1 MNVSSPR
8 SLSAG
13 VCLRREGSSVRTSYC
28 YGSFCASL
36 LSRLA
41 MAAAFFFPALP
52 LSAQPT
58 QQPVGAGTIEGRVV
72 NAASNTYLNRARV
85 RALGTGAETFTN
97 RSGEYRL
104 SNLPAGETVIEVFY
118 TGFDSQQASV
128 TVPAAGSVR
137 RDFELG
143 APSRLAAGQAED
155 GAVRLSA
162 FVVAAQREY
171 DAQAIAIN
179 EQRFA
184 ANPKNVVSTDAFG
197 EINQGNIGEF
207 LKHVP
212 GVTIEVKDGNTPS
225 GIQVRGFNSNYT
237 NVTID
242 GGTIASSALANTQ
255 FHSRQF
261 VLENASIENLS
272 RIEVVKLPTP
282 DIAAHSLGGSVNLVS
297 KSAFERKDPILY
309 WKAYLM
315 ANSEALSFDKRAG
328 AGRVE
333 HRTILPN
340 FDATYIHPINDRLG
354 VVITAGHANQF
365 FLQEQSVP
373 LHVWA
378 EEGDV
383 DEDYG
388 SSVANPV
395 THEYRWSIGGN
406 LTKRTNGSVKID
418 WKPWDG
424 HLLEFTASANAFKQ
438 ESTGRQLT
446 LRVGQRPVAW
456 GETFTHGATFTP
468 GASGAPGGS
477 LGASTQ
483 ERHSLTRVL
492 GLRYTFDRGPWEIEF
507 GTNFSWSNNRS
518 RDIGK
523 GFFRGVGTNLRG
535 VSRIDF
541 DDIDNNNGEVGRVTV
556 YNAQG
561 TPIDPTDL
569 SNWELTNGTGEH
581 WETDDELNDLRLS
594 IRRDFDVVAFPLA
607 VEIGGARNDFWRE
620 IDYAPYQWD
629 YVGPDGI
636 ARSGDDSLTAFRDPV
651 YSGLSPS
658 HGRPGQDWA
667 SPWLA
672 YESLQQNP
680 THWRR
685 TTNREG
691 DTIRNRANRSPV
703 IEETITAGYIMGDA
717 KFLEH
722 RLRFVGGVR
731 YELTENGGLG
741 MLQDNNAV
749 YQRDA
754 NGDFIRDPN
763 NPSRFLRKPE
773 AGAPG
778 SAEDNALR
786 YIYRG
791 LSHERD
797 YDGFYPSSHFTY
809 NIREDL
815 LFRVGYAKT
824 IGRPTTR
831 DIVPTL
837 FVAANEAWDGGGS
850 SFPGFV
856 TASNTSLL
864 PWEADNYDVS
874 LEYYMPGNG
883 VMSVSRFYKDISNFF
898 GTVTSVVDQAL
909 IDEYGLTER
918 ELGYQF
924 TTRINV
930 GDAIIKGWEFN
941 LVQPLSVFG
950 EWGRNISL
958 LANYTKLDLS
968 GSNRADFTDFIP
980 KAGNIGVS
988 FSIGK
993 FSAFV
998 KWNYRGK
1005 QLREPH
1011 DAYPGA
1017 NEYIRSREQV
1027 DANVEYQLTDR
1038 LAIFAAGRN
1047 ITNETN
1053 EWEVSGPV
1061 APSWSWMQSHT
1072 RYGAQYSLGVKG
1084 TF

>member
-1 MNVSSPR
+1 MRPCL
-8 SLSAG
+8 SLFTCSLFALVLLALAPQISAQ
-13 VCLRREGSSVRTSYC
+13 T
-28 YGSFCASL
+28 
-36 LSRLA
+36 
-41 MAAAFFFPALP
+41 AAA
-52 LSAQPT
+52 T
-58 QQPVGAGTIEGRVV
+58 GAIEGRVLNV
-72 NAASNTYLNRARV
+72 QSGRYLNNARIRV
-85 RALGTGAETFTN
+85 ADTNRETFTN
-97 RSGEYRL
+97 SFGEYRL
-104 SNLPAGETVIEVFY
+104 SGVPAGEVTLEVFY
-118 TGFDSQQASV
+118 TGLARQTEAVQV
-128 TVPAAGSVR
+128 TPGETVR
-137 RDFELG
+137 QDFGL
-143 APSRLAAGQAED
+143 SR
-155 GAVRLSA
+155 S
-162 FVVAAQREY
+162 AAQADDAVMLDEFTVSSSREY
-171 DAQAIAIN
+171 NAQAIAIN
-179 EQRFA
+179 EQRFS

-261 VLENASIENLS
+261 VLENATIENLA

-315 ANSEALSFDKRAG
+315 GNSEALDFDKQAG
-328 AGRVE
+328 AGRDE

-340 FDATYIHPINDRLG
+340 FDATYIYPINDRLG
-354 VVITAGHANQF
+354 IVITAGHNNQF
-365 FLQEQSVP
+365 FRTQQSVP

-378 EEGDV
+378 EEGEV

-406 LTKRTNGSVKID
+406 LTEKTNGSVKID
-418 WKPWDG
+418 WKPWDD
-424 HLLEFTASANAFKQ
+424 HLFEFTASANAYKQ
-438 ESTGRQLT
+438 ESTGRELR
-446 LRVGQRPVAW
+446 LRVGEHPLEW
-456 GETFTHGATFTP
+456 GETFTHGDTFVP
-468 GASGAPGGS
+468 GTSGAPGGS
-477 LGASTQ
+477 MGGSTQ

-492 GLRYTFDRGPWEIEF
+492 GFRYTFDRGPWEVEF
-507 GTNFSWSNNRS
+507 GSNFSWSNNRS
-518 RDIGK
+518 RDLEK

-541 DDIDNNNGEVGRVTV
+541 DDIDNANGEVGTVTV
-556 YNAQG
+556 YDAEGNEM
-561 TPIDPTDL
+561 DPTDL
-569 SNWELTNGTGEH
+569 SNWELTNGTGDH
-581 WETDDELNDLRLS
+581 WQTDDELNDLRLS
-594 IRRDFDVVAFPLA
+594 VRRDFDLGRIPFALEV
-607 VEIGGARNDFWRE
+607 GGARNDFWRE

-629 YVGPDGI
+629 YVGPDGV
-636 ARSGDDSLTAFRDPV
+636 ARSGDDSLEPFTDPV
-651 YSGLSPS
+651 YSGLSPG
-658 HGRPGQDWA
+658 HGRPGQEWA
-667 SPWLA
+667 SPWLV
-672 YESLQQNP
+672 YESLQANP
-680 THWRR
+680 ENWLR

-691 DTIRNRANRSPV
+691 DTIRNRAVRSPV
-703 IEETITAGYIMGDA
+703 IEETITAGYIMADA
-717 KFLEH
+717 KFIDN

-741 MLQDNNAV
+741 MLQDNDAV

-754 NGDFIRDPN
+754 NGDFIPDPN

-773 AGAPG
+773 AGASG
-778 SAEDNALR
+778 SAADNALR

-797 YDGFYPSSHFTY
+797 YDGFYPSAHFTY

-815 LFRVGYAKT
+815 LVRAGYAKT

-837 FVAANEAWDGGGS
+837 FVGVNEPGSGS
-850 SFPGFV
+850 SFPGSV
-856 TASNTSLL
+856 SASNTSLL
-864 PWEADNYDVS
+864 PWESDNYDFS

-883 VMSVSRFYKDISNFF
+883 VASVSRFYKDISNFF
-898 GTVTSVVDQAL
+898 GTFTSVVDQAL
-909 IDEYGLTER
+909 IEEYGLTER

-924 TTRINV
+924 STRINV
-930 GDAIIKGWEFN
+930 GDASIKGWEFN
-941 LVQPLSVFG
+941 LVQPLGMFG
-950 EWGRNISL
+950 AWGENVSFI
-958 LANYTKLDLS
+958 ANFTKLDLE
-968 GSNRADFTDFIP
+968 GSNQADFTDFIP
-980 KAGNIGVS
+980 KAGNIGVN

-1017 NEYIRSREQV
+1017 NEYIRSREQI
-1027 DANVEYQLTDR
+1027 DANIEYQLTER
-1038 LAIFAAGRN
+1038 FAVFLAGRN

-1053 EWEVSGPV
+1053 EWEVSGPG
-1061 APSWSWMQSHT
+1061 APSWSWMQSHS
-1072 RYGAQYSLGVKG
+1072 RFGAEYSLGVKG

>member
-1 MNVSSPR
+1 MN
-8 SLSAG
+8 A
-13 VCLRREGSSVRTSYC
+13 ET
-28 YGSFCASL
+28 
-36 LSRLA
+36 
-41 MAAAFFFPALP
+41 
-52 LSAQPT
+52 
-58 QQPVGAGTIEGRVV
+58 GR
-72 NAASNTYLNRARV
+72 YLNNARV
-85 RALGTGAETFTN
+85 RVPGTTTETFTN
-97 RSGEYRL
+97 SFGEYRL
-104 SNLPAGETVIEVFY
+104 DGLPPGEVTLEVFFTGLAQQTTTVQVPAGGVEQQDFRLRRS
-118 TGFDSQQASV
+118 TG
-128 TVPAAGSVR
+128 
-137 RDFELG
+137 
-143 APSRLAAGQAED
+143 AED
-155 GAVRLSA
+155 GAVLLDEFTVSST
-162 FVVAAQREY
+162 REY
-171 DAQAIAIN
+171 NAQAIAIN
-179 EQRFA
+179 EQRFS
-184 ANPKNVVSTDAFG
+184 ANPKNVVSTDSFG

-261 VLENASIENLS
+261 VLENATIENLA

-282 DIAAHSLGGSVNLVS
+282 DIPAHSLGGSVNLVS
-297 KSAFERKDPILY
+297 KSAFERKDPVFY
-309 WKAYLM
+309 WKVYAM
-315 ANSEALSFDKRAG
+315 GNSEALSFDKRAG
-328 AGRVE
+328 AGRDKE
-333 HRTILPN
+333 RTITPN
-340 FDATYIHPINDRLG
+340 YEFSYIHPINDRLG
-354 VVITAGHANQF
+354 IVVTAGQTNQF
-365 FLQEQSVP
+365 YVTQQSVP

-378 EEGDV
+378 EEGEV

-395 THEYRWSIGGN
+395 THEYRWTVGGN
-406 LTKRTNGSVKID
+406 LAEKTTGSVKID
-418 WKPWDG
+418 WKPWDD
-424 HLLEFTASANAFKQ
+424 HLLEFSASANAYKQ
-438 ESTGRQLT
+438 ESTGRTLT
-446 LRVGQRPVAW
+446 LRVGRHPVDW
-456 GETFTHGATFTP
+456 GETFTHGDTFVP
-468 GASGAPGGS
+468 GSSGSPGGS

-507 GTNFSWSNNRS
+507 GSNFSWSNNRS
-518 RDIGK
+518 GDIEK

-541 DDIDNNNGEVGRVTV
+541 DEIDNVNGEVGRVTV
-556 YNAQG
+556 YDAQG
-561 TPIDPTDL
+561 NEMDPTDL

-581 WETDDELNDLRLS
+581 WQTDDELNDLRLS
-594 IRRDFDVVAFPLA
+594 IRRDFDLGDIPFALEV
-607 VEIGGARNDFWRE
+607 GGARNDFWRE

-629 YVGPDGI
+629 YVGPDGR
-636 ARSGDDSLTAFRDPV
+636 ARSGDDFLEPFRDPV

-658 HGRPGQDWA
+658 HGRPGQEWA
-667 SPWLA
+667 SPWLVF
-672 YESLQQNP
+672 EDLQKNP
-680 THWRR
+680 QHWLR

-691 DTIRNRANRSPV
+691 DTIRNRAVRSPV
-703 IEETITAGYIMGDA
+703 IEETITAGYLMGDL
-717 KFLEH
+717 KFLDN

-731 YELTENGGLG
+731 YELTENGGQG

-754 NGDFIRDPN
+754 NGNFIRDPN

-773 AGAPG
+773 AGAPN
-778 SAEDNALR
+778 SAADNALR

-797 YDGFYPSSHFTY
+797 YDGYYPSAHFTY
-809 NIREDL
+809 NITEDL
-815 LFRVGYAKT
+815 LFRAGYAKT

-837 FVAANEAWDGGGS
+837 FVGANEAWDGSGS
-850 SFPGFV
+850 SFPGSV
-856 TASNTSLL
+856 SASNTTLL
-864 PWEADNYDVS
+864 PWESDNYDVS

-883 VMSVSRFYKDISNFF
+883 IASVSRFYKDISNFF
-898 GTVTSVVDQAL
+898 GTFSTVVDQAL
-909 IDEYGLTER
+909 MEEYGLTER
-918 ELGYQF
+918 ELGYRF

-930 GDAIIKGWEFN
+930 GDASIKGWELN
-941 LVQPLSVFG
+941 LVQPLGVFG
-950 EWGRNISL
+950 EWGKNVSVF
-958 LANYTKLDLS
+958 ANFTKLDLE
-968 GSNRADFTDFIP
+968 GSNQADFSDFIP
-980 KAGNIGVS
+980 KAANFGVN

-993 FSAFV
+993 FSAYV

-1017 NEYIRSREQV
+1017 NEYIRSREQL
-1027 DANVEYQLTDR
+1027 DANVEYRLTDR
-1038 LAIFAAGRN
+1038 VAIFAAGRN

-1072 RYGAQYSLGVKG
+1072 QFGAQYSLGVKG

>member
-1 MNVSSPR
+1 
-8 SLSAG
+8 L
-13 VCLRREGSSVRTSYC
+13 
-28 YGSFCASL
+28 
-36 LSRLA
+36 
-41 MAAAFFFPALP
+41 AAASFAAPAAR
-52 LSAQPT
+52 AQGEAT
-58 QQPVGAGTIEGRVV
+58 GMIEGRVANADNGRYLV
-72 NAASNTYLNRARV
+72 NARV
-85 RALGTGAETFTN
+85 TIAGTGREAFTN
-97 RSGEYRL
+97 RLGEY
-104 SNLPAGETVIEVFY
+104 SIAG
-118 TGFDSQQASV
+118 
-128 TVPAAGSVR
+128 VPAGSVELR
-137 RDFELG
+137 VFFTGLSEAVATVQVPAGASARQDF
-143 APSRLAAGQAED
+143 RLARSTASQPTGDPVEMEEF
-155 GAVRLSA
+155 L
-162 FVVAAQREY
+162 VASSREY
-171 DAQAIAIN
+171 NAQAIAIN

-184 ANPKNVVSTDAFG
+184 PNMKNVVSTDAFG

-261 VLENASIENLS
+261 VLENASIENLA

-282 DIAAHSLGGSVNLVS
+282 DLAANSLGGSVNLVS
-297 KSAFERKDPILY
+297 KSAFEREKPILY

-315 ANSEALSFDKRAG
+315 ANGEAMSFGKSAG
-328 AGRVE
+328 AGRE
-333 HRTILPN
+333 EQRTILPN
-340 FDATYIHPINDRLG
+340 FDATYILPLGDRFG
-354 VVITAGHANQF
+354 VVVTAGHTNQF
-365 FLQEQSVP
+365 FVQEQSVP
-373 LHVWA
+373 LHRWSGNGA
-378 EEGDV
+378 
-383 DEDYG
+383 
-388 SSVANPV
+388 SVENPQ

-406 LTKRTNGSVKID
+406 LTERTTGSVKFD
-418 WKPWDG
+418 WKPLDG

-438 ESTGRQLT
+438 ETTGRTLT
-446 LRVGQRPVAW
+446 LRVGNNPADW

-468 GASGAPGGS
+468 GASGSPGGS

-483 ERHSLTRVL
+483 ERHSLTRVV

-507 GTNFSWSNNRS
+507 GSNLSWSNNRS
-518 RDIGK
+518 RDLEK

-535 VSRIDF
+535 VTRVHF
-541 DDIDNNNGEVGRVTV
+541 DEIDNKNGEVGKVTV
-556 YNAQG
+556 FGVGG
-561 TPIDPTDL
+561 TEIDPTDIA
-569 SNWELTNGTGEH
+569 NWELTNGTGEH
-581 WETDDELNDLRLS
+581 WQADDAINDLRLS
-594 IRRDFDVVAFPLA
+594 VRRDLDLGPVPVAL
-607 VEIGGARNDFWRE
+607 EIGGARNDFERE

-629 YVGPDGI
+629 YVGPDGV
-636 ARSGDDSLTAFRDPV
+636 ARSGDEGLSAFRDPV

-667 SPWLA
+667 SPWLV

-680 THWRR
+680 SHWLR

-691 DTIRNRANRSPV
+691 DTIRNRAVRSPV
-703 IEETITAGYIMGDA
+703 VEETVTAGYFMADA
-717 KFLEH
+717 KFMQNKL
-722 RLRFVGGVR
+722 RLVGGAR

-749 YQRDA
+749 FQRDA
-754 NGDFIRDPN
+754 NGQLIRDAN
-763 NPSRFLRKPE
+763 NRFIRKPE
-773 AGAPG
+773 AGASG
-778 SAEDNALR
+778 SQEDNRLR

-791 LSHERD
+791 LAHERD
-797 YDGFYPSSHFTY
+797 YDGVYPSGHLTY

-815 LFRVGYAKT
+815 IVRLGYAKT

-837 FVAANEAWDGGGS
+837 FVGANEAWDGTGS
-850 SFPGFV
+850 SFPGSV
-856 TASNTSLL
+856 SASNTSLE
-864 PWEADNYDVS
+864 PWEAHNYDFS

-883 VMSVSRFYKDISNFF
+883 VASVSRFYKDISNFF

-909 IDEYGLTER
+909 IEEYGLTQQ

-924 TTRINV
+924 STRINV
-930 GDAIIKGWEFN
+930 GDATIKGWELN
-941 LVQPLSVFG
+941 LVQPLGVFG
-950 EWGRNISL
+950 EWGRNVSVI
-958 LANYTKLDLS
+958 ANYTKLDLS
-968 GSNRADFTDFIP
+968 GSNQANFSDFIP
-980 KAGNIGVS
+980 EAGNFGVR

-993 FSAFV
+993 FSAFA

-1005 QLREPH
+1005 QLRELKN
-1011 DAYPGA
+1011 DYPGA
-1017 NEYIRSREQV
+1017 AEYIRAREQV

-1038 LAIFAAGRN
+1038 LALFAAGRN

-1072 RYGAQYSLGVKG
+1072 RFGASWSLGVKG